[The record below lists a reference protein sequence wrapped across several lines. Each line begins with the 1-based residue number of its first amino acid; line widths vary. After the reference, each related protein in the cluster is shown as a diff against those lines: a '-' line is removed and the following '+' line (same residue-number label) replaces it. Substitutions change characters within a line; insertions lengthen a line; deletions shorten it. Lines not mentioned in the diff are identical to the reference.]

1 MRFKSSTMRKLLLL
15 AVVATSLAASAQQGR
30 NPRPADLQPLPEA
43 PPAPNLEADPGLEP
57 EVTIIQRDGAKV
69 EEYRV
74 RGKLYAMK
82 VTPAVGPAY
91 YLVDE
96 RGDGQFLRREGL
108 DTGLR
113 VPTWII
119 HKF

>member
-1 MRFKSSTMRKLLLL
+1 MRRTIAVLLLL
-15 AVVATSLAASAQQGR
+15 ASFAVFAQEGK
-30 NPRPADLQPLPEA
+30 RPKPSNLEPLPEA
-43 PPAPNLEADPGLEP
+43 PPPPIVPSDPSLEP
-57 EVTIIQRDGAKV
+57 QITIIQKDGAKV

-74 RGKLYAMK
+74 RGKLFAMK

-96 RGDGQFLRREGL
+96 RGDGQFLRRDNL

-113 VPTWII
+113 VPNWVILT
-119 HKF
+119 F

>member
-1 MRFKSSTMRKLLLL
+1 MRRLFLL
-15 AVVATSLAASAQQGR
+15 ALVAVSLTAFAQGSQKPKPPG
-30 NPRPADLQPLPEA
+30 LQPLPEA
-43 PPAPNLEADPGLEP
+43 PPPPNIPGDPGLEP
-57 EVTIIQRDGAKV
+57 EITIIQKDGAKV

-82 VTPAVGPAY
+82 VTPAAGPAY

-96 RGDGQFLRREGL
+96 RGDGQFLRRDNL

-113 VPTWII
+113 VPNWII
-119 HKF
+119 HTF

>member
-1 MRFKSSTMRKLLLL
+1 MRRTIVICLVL
-15 AVVATSLAASAQQGR
+15 ASVTAFAQDGK
-30 NPRPADLQPLPEA
+30 RPKPPNLEPLPEA
-43 PPAPNLEADPGLEP
+43 PPPPTVPADPSLEP
-57 EVTIIQRDGAKV
+57 QITIIQKDGAKV

-82 VTPAVGPAY
+82 VTPAAGPAY

-96 RGDGQFLRREGL
+96 RGDGQFLRRDNL

-113 VPTWII
+113 VPNWVILT
-119 HKF
+119 F

>member
-1 MRFKSSTMRKLLLL
+1 MRRTILILVL
-15 AVVATSLAASAQQGR
+15 ATSCAAFAQEGK
-30 NPRPADLQPLPEA
+30 RPKPPNLEPLPEA
-43 PPAPNLEADPGLEP
+43 PPPPSLPSDPSLEP
-57 EVTIIQRDGAKV
+57 QVTIIQKDGAKV

-74 RGKLYAMK
+74 RGKLFAMK

-96 RGDGQFLRREGL
+96 RGDVQFLRRDNL

-113 VPTWII
+113 VPTWVILT
-119 HKF
+119 F